1 MMKIKLAIL
10 EKDVNYL
17 SRMVS
22 VFGTKYADK
31 LEVYSFTDPNIAL
44 SAVASERLDVLVA
57 SDAFELDVTQLP
69 KRCAFAYFVN
79 SADIET
85 FGGQSAICKF
95 QKAEQIYKQILS
107 LYAEKASNV
116 SGIRL
121 ENDACTVIAFVSAAG
136 GVGSSSMAAAC
147 AVHYAA
153 QGKKT
158 LYLNF
163 EKFGSA
169 DQYFSGEGQ
178 FDLSDVIFSLK
189 SRKANLTLKLESSVR
204 QDPRGVYFYAGAKVA
219 LDMMELSVEEKLALL
234 TELKLT
240 GAYDFIVLDVDFAMD
255 KDTLKLFRQLNALV
269 MVSDGSETGNNK
281 TFRACTALNILD
293 QNADVPLMRR
303 MFLVYNQ
310 FSNKTGAALTGLDLK
325 ELGGAPRYQHASV
338 NEVVNALSALAVFDA
353 IQ

>member
-1 MMKIKLAIL
+1 MKIKLAIL
-10 EKDVNYL
+10 EKDANYL
-17 SRMVS
+17 NRMVS

-31 LEVYSFTDPNIAL
+31 LEVYSFTDPTIAL

-57 SDAFELDVTQLP
+57 SDAFEIDTDKLP

-79 SADIET
+79 SAGIET
-85 FGGQSAICKF
+85 VAGQSAICKF

-121 ENDACTVIAFVSAAG
+121 DNESCSVIAFLSAAG
-136 GVGSSSMAAAC
+136 GAGSSSMAAAC

-163 EKFGSA
+163 EKYGTA

-189 SRKANLTLKLESSVR
+189 SKKANLTLKLESCVR
-204 QDPRGVYFYAGAKVA
+204 QDQRGVYFYAGTKVA
-219 LDMMELSVEEKLALL
+219 LDMMELTADEKLALL

-240 GAYDFIVLDVDFAMD
+240 GAYDYIVLDVDFGLD
-255 KDTLKLFRQLNALV
+255 KDTLKLLRRLNAVV
-269 MVSDGSETGNNK
+269 MVSDGSETGNSK
-281 TFRACTALNILD
+281 TARACAALNILD
-293 QNADVPLMRR
+293 QNADAPLMRR
-303 MFLVYNQ
+303 MYLMYNQ
-310 FSNKTGAALTGLDLK
+310 FSNKTGSALTGLEIK

-338 NEVVNALSALAVFDA
+338 NEVINALSALAVFDT